1 MTIDEMLEQMYKQ
14 VNSLLEQCEDDVSFH
29 DGIVLLKVYHTMKY
43 EEFCKQFDANIKAAM
58 DSGNLKM
65 VTYKEVK

>member
-14 VNSLLEQCEDDVSFH
+14 VNSLLEQCVSFD
-29 DGIVLLKVYHTMKY
+29 DGIVLLKVYHTRKY
-43 EEFCKQFDANIKAAM
+43 EEVCKQFDANIKAAM

-65 VTYKEVK
+65 VTCKGLK